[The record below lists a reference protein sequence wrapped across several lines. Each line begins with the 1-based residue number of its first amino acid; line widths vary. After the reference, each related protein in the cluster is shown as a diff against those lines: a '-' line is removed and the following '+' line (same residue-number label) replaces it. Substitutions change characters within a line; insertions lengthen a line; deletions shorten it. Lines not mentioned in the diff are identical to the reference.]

1 MPKKNRILSIEHV
14 SKHYTLSTGETIDA
28 LKDVNF
34 DVCEGEFISLIGP
47 SGCGKSTLVKLLA
60 GLLEPTAGRVLEYGK
75 KVDGDSHD
83 RGVVFQHYSLFP
95 WLTVEDNIG
104 FGLFVQN
111 VAPDKCSQ
119 IVAHYI
125 EAMRLKGF
133 EKAYPK
139 ELSGGMQQRVAL
151 GRAFATNPKI
161 LLMDEPFAA
170 LDVQTKRLMQ
180 DLFLQILQYEP
191 RTVVFVTHDVEEAV
205 FLGDHVYI
213 LSPSPGTIRE
223 KITVN
228 LPRPRDLKTE
238 FSQSFIEIKKHVQ
251 EVVTKESLGVV
262 KLNLGIY
269 RNL

>member
-1 MPKKNRILSIEHV
+1 MLKKKPILSIEHV
-14 SKHYTLSTGETIDA
+14 SKQYLLSTRETIDA

-34 DVCEGEFISLIGP
+34 EVHEGEFVSLIGP
-47 SGCGKSTLVKLLA
+47 SGCGKSTLIKLLA
-60 GLLEPTAGRVLEYGK
+60 GLLKPTAGRVLEYGK
-75 KVDGDSHD
+75 QIDGDSHD
-83 RGVVFQHYSLFP
+83 RGVVFQHYNLFP

-104 FGLFVQN
+104 FGLFIRN
-111 VAPDKCSQ
+111 TAPDKRSQ

-125 EAMRLKGF
+125 EAIGLKGF

-205 FLGDHVYI
+205 FLGDNVYI
-213 LSPSPGTIRE
+213 LAPSPGTIRE
-223 KITVN
+223 KVTVN

-238 FSQSFIEIKKHVQ
+238 FSQSFIEIKRYVQ
-251 EVVTKESLGVV
+251 GVVTKESLGSV
-262 KLNLGIY
+262 KLDLEIYKNL
-269 RNL
+269 

>member
-1 MPKKNRILSIEHV
+1 MSKKKILSIEHV
-14 SKHYTLSTGETIDA
+14 SKQYLLSTGETMDA
-28 LKDVNF
+28 LKDINF
-34 DVCEGEFISLIGP
+34 EVYEGEFVSLIGP
-47 SGCGKSTLVKLLA
+47 SGCGKSTLIKLLA
-60 GLLEPTAGRVLEYGK
+60 GLIEPTAGYVLEYDK
-75 KVDGDSHD
+75 QIDGDSHD
-83 RGVVFQHYSLFP
+83 RSVVFQHYNLFP

-111 VAPDKCSQ
+111 VPLNKRSQ

-125 EAMRLKGF
+125 EAMGLKGF
-133 EKAYPK
+133 EKAYPR

-151 GRAFATNPKI
+151 GRAFATNPKM

-205 FLGDHVYI
+205 FLGDNVYI

-223 KITVN
+223 KVSVN
-228 LPRPRDLKTE
+228 LSRPRGLKTE
-238 FSQSFIEIKKHVQ
+238 FSQSFIGIKKHVQ
-251 EVVTKESLGVV
+251 EVITKESLGVV
-262 KLNLGIY
+262 KFNFEIYKNL
-269 RNL
+269 